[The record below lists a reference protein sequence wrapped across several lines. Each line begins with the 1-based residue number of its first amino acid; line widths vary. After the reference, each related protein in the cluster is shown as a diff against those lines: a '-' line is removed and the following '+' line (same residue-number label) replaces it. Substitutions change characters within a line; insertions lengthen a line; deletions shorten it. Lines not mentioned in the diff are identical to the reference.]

1 MPKGIPSNH
10 KQNRRK
16 RPAHIKQER
25 RAKVSELWKQKYK
38 MVQIAEMIG
47 VHVSTISRDVRYL
60 EKQWIETQ
68 NLNIGDLRNRELREL
83 DEMEQICI
91 LRLEALIDSPTKGAR
106 WMEER
111 LKIKQRRA
119 QLLGIDAAT
128 KYEVNKP
135 SQGITKEKRDE
146 MAAAAVSK
154 TKRKPR
160 AENVV
165 DMPKA
170 KTKTKAERQLDS
182 FLPASASEGDK

>member
-10 KQNRRK
+10 KQNRKK
-16 RPAHIKQER
+16 RPAHVKQER

-38 MVQIAEMIG
+38 MTQIAEMLG
-47 VHVSTISRDVRYL
+47 VDVSTISRDIRYL
-60 EKQWIETQ
+60 DKQWVETQ

-91 LRLEALIDSPTKGAR
+91 LRLEALISSPTKGAR

-128 KYEVNKP
+128 KFEVHKP
-135 SQGITKEKRDE
+135 SQGISKEKRDE
-146 MAAAAVSK
+146 MARAAISRK
-154 TKRKPR
+154 TRKPR
-160 AENVV
+160 PDNVV
-165 DMPKA
+165 DMPKG
-170 KTKTKAERQLDS
+170 KTKDEKRIDS
-182 FLPASASEGDK
+182 FLPASVSEGD